1 MTGVRVAAPC
11 RPALRERPVHIP
23 LLDLQTQYA
32 STRDAGKKLAA

>member
-1 MTGVRVAAPC
+1 MAGVRVATPC

-32 STRDAGKKLAA
+32 STRNAGEELAA